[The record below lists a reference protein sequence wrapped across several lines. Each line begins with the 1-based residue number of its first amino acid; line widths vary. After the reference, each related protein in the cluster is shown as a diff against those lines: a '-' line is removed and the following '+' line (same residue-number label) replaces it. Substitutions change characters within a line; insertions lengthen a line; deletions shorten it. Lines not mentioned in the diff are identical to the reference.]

1 MDEKK
6 MVYIIIALLV
16 CGCFGVLYM
25 VVPWLLGRG
34 FSNWKE
40 LLFND
45 GLIASFFIIVGYG
58 IYLGTRTH
66 KK

>member
-1 MDEKK
+1 
-6 MVYIIIALLV
+6 MVYIVIGLLGFGFV
-16 CGCFGVLYM
+16 GVLLM
-25 VVPWLLGRG
+25 VVPWFLGRG